1 LKLADSCCV
10 SFRCEIFWNTTSPR
24 SLKNQVTFVL
34 ILRTFA
40 GELALSLLA
49 KAISPQTRGDL
60 EASNNQWRR
69 VRLLYEARVVTNP
82 KPAAGSLNRKFRFVG
97 QPLSLLFLFSAVHR
111 LCSINLISI
120 FLHLSILHHEVC
132 LSGLSRHLLRFSH

>member
-1 LKLADSCCV
+1 MRDILQYNLTALSEESGNV
-10 SFRCEIFWNTTSPR
+10 R
-24 SLKNQVTFVL
+24 S

-97 QPLSLLFLFSAVHR
+97 KLLSLRLYSESDKPFS
-111 LCSINLISI
+111 
-120 FLHLSILHHEVC
+120 
-132 LSGLSRHLLRFSH
+132 